1 MSTRSKGKRGEDIA
15 VAALEKAGYH
25 ITERNWRCAHG
36 ELDVI
41 AAHRGDLVFV
51 EVRARADGVD
61 AALESINARKRAKL
75 LRLAQAYLAA
85 HKLDDTPFRI
95 DVVAI
100 TLGRYGATTEI
111 IEDALGW

>member
-15 VAALEKAGYH
+15 VAALEKAGYR
-25 ITERNWRCAHG
+25 IIERNWRCAHG

-41 AAHRGDLVFV
+41 ARHRGDLVFI
-51 EVRARADGVD
+51 EVRARADGAD
-61 AALESINARKRAKL
+61 AALESITARKRAKL
-75 LRLAQAYLAA
+75 MRLAETYLAA
-85 HKLDDTPFRI
+85 HALEETSYRI

-100 TLGRYGATTEI
+100 TLGSHGATAEI